1 MLLQANE
8 LAKTGKRRVKFGW
21 ECHRS
26 HDLYRERRPMWP
38 VEHFLEG
45 CLRAWRILD
54 NRDITEAATSGQIK
68 ETREYRETRAKHK

>member
-1 MLLQANE
+1 
-8 LAKTGKRRVKFGW
+8 
-21 ECHRS
+21 
-26 HDLYRERRPMWP
+26 MWP